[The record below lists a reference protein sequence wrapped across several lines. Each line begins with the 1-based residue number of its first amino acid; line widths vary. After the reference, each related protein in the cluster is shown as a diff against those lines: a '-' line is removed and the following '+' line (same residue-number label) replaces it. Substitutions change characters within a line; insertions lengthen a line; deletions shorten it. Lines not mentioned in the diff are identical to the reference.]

1 MNPGVRCAVLI
12 LCAGLA
18 ACAAPAAAPPGAS
31 GAPASNP
38 TVPAAAT
45 STVASPTAAPISA
58 APLASASVTAPTPE
72 CTARTSELFDYAL
85 RYKEAIT
92 LGQLE
97 RSQAAWAVR
106 HACGDLP
113 GLLSNAVNAA
123 RVPKQSPPRADYDDS
138 WVVPL
143 VFFGAVVHSVTR

>member
-1 MNPGVRCAVLI
+1 MRCWYSCAVLACG
-12 LCAGLA
+12 LLA
-18 ACAAPAAAPPGAS
+18 ACATPTPVAPNPAPASAPVATAPAAAH
-31 GAPASNP
+31 PAG
-38 TVPAAAT
+38 
-45 STVASPTAAPISA
+45 AAPS
-58 APLASASVTAPTPE
+58 PE
-72 CTARTSELFDYAL
+72 CSARTSELFDYAL

-106 HACGDLP
+106 RACGDLP

-123 RVPKQSPPRADYDDS
+123 RVPPQSAPRTEYDDS

-143 VFFGAVVHSVTR
+143 VFFGAIVHSVTR

>member
-1 MNPGVRCAVLI
+1 MNPGLRCLVL
-12 LCAGLA
+12 LA
-18 ACAAPAAAPPGAS
+18 CIGVCACATPVAAPPAASGAPVSAAPASTPPVSAPGVAAAPP
-31 GAPASNP
+31 
-38 TVPAAAT
+38 
-45 STVASPTAAPISA
+45 
-58 APLASASVTAPTPE
+58 APTPE
-72 CTARTSELFDYAL
+72 CAARTSELFDYAL

-123 RVPKQSPPRADYDDS
+123 RVPKPSAPRTEYDDS
-138 WVVPL
+138 WVLPL
-143 VFFGAVVHSVTR
+143 VFLGAIVHSATR

>member
-1 MNPGVRCAVLI
+1 MNPGLRCLVLSVCI
-12 LCAGLA
+12 GVC
-18 ACAAPAAAPPGAS
+18 ACATPVAAPPAASGAPVSAAPASTQPVSAPGTAAAPP
-31 GAPASNP
+31 
-38 TVPAAAT
+38 
-45 STVASPTAAPISA
+45 
-58 APLASASVTAPTPE
+58 APTPE
-72 CTARTSELFDYAL
+72 CAARTSELFDYAL

-123 RVPKQSPPRADYDDS
+123 RVPKPSAPRTEYDDS
-138 WVVPL
+138 WVLPL
-143 VFFGAVVHSVTR
+143 VFLGAIVHSATR

>member
-1 MNPGVRCAVLI
+1 MNPGLRGLVLSSCI
-12 LCAGLA
+12 GLCACA
-18 ACAAPAAAPPGAS
+18 APVAAPTGAQGAATSAAVATAPVATGPAPAAAPQTGA
-31 GAPASNP
+31 ALP
-38 TVPAAAT
+38 
-45 STVASPTAAPISA
+45 
-58 APLASASVTAPTPE
+58 APTPE
-72 CTARTSELFDYAL
+72 CAARTSELFDYAL

-123 RVPKQSPPRADYDDS
+123 RVPKPSAPRTEYDDS
-138 WVVPL
+138 WVLPL
-143 VFFGAVVHSVTR
+143 VFLGAIVHSATR

>member
-1 MNPGVRCAVLI
+1 MNPGLRGLVLFSCIGLCACAV
-12 LCAGLA
+12 
-18 ACAAPAAAPPGAS
+18 PVAAPPGA
-31 GAPASNP
+31 A
-38 TVPAAAT
+38 TPAAVAT
-45 STVASPTAAPISA
+45 APVATGAVPVAAAPQISA
-58 APLASASVTAPTPE
+58 APPAPTPE
-72 CTARTSELFDYAL
+72 CAARTSELFDYAL

-123 RVPKQSPPRADYDDS
+123 RVPKPSAPRTEYDDS
-138 WVVPL
+138 WVLPL
-143 VFFGAVVHSVTR
+143 VFLGAIVHSATR